1 MSEHYV
7 SAMKSIFCMYLI
19 PCVLKGGNYEYHL
32 LYATLYLPL
41 LGIALHVS
49 AFSEG
54 QTSGL
59 TEMRKTDV
67 QSEGGKCKTKQF
79 H

>member
-1 MSEHYV
+1 
-7 SAMKSIFCMYLI
+7 MYLII

-32 LYATLYLPL
+32 LYATL